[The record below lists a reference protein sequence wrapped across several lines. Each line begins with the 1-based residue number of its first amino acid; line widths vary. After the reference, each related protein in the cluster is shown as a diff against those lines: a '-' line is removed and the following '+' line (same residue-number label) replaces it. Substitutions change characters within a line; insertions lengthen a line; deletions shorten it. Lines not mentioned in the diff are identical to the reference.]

1 MKLLKTT
8 IFLLLI
14 SSNFLQAKTDTIE
27 VFSKA
32 MNKSLKAIVVKPA
45 GIEGLEHELPS
56 VYVLHGAWGNH
67 LDWHKN
73 VKKPDL
79 LQSLA
84 DLYQIILVTP
94 GVAPFSYYYDSPL
107 MDSVQYETY
116 ISKELIPF
124 VDANFPTIK
133 DKNSRAITGLSMGGH
148 GAMMI
153 AAKHPELFSA
163 AGSMSGVMNID
174 VRTWV
179 GNESTQEERRKSQ
192 REMLGEIEYDYP
204 FSPYTAVGLV
214 NQMKQ
219 NGIALIIDCGV
230 DDFLI
235 ETNRQL
241 HQLLLEND
249 TPHEYTERPGAH
261 TWDYWTDALPYHL
274 LFIHQAFEKNN
285 INSLD

>member
-1 MKLLKTT
+1 MKFLKFT
-8 IFLLLI
+8 LLLI
-14 SSNFLQAKTDTIE
+14 IISTSFIQAKTDTIE

-32 MNKSLKAIVVKPA
+32 MNKSLKATVVLPSGSEDKNQDF
-45 GIEGLEHELPS
+45 PS
-56 VYVLHGAWGNH
+56 VYVLHGAWGNY

-73 VKKPDL
+73 VTKPNL
-79 LQSLA
+79 LQNLA
-84 DLYQIILVTP
+84 DQYQMILVTP

-124 VDANFPTIK
+124 VDQNYPTKK
-133 DKNSRAITGLSMGGH
+133 DKNARAITGLSMGGH

-153 AAKHPELFSA
+153 AAKHPDLFSA

-174 VRTWV
+174 VRTWI
-179 GNESTQEERRKSQ
+179 GNESTQEERKKSQ
-192 REMLGEIEYDYP
+192 QEMLGNINYDYP
-204 FSPYTAVGLV
+204 FSPYTAVGLISE
-214 NQMKQ
+214 MKE
-219 NGIALIIDCGV
+219 NNIALLIDCGV

-241 HQLLLEND
+241 HQLLLENG

-261 TWDYWTDALPYHL
+261 TWDYWTEALPFHL
-274 LFIHQAFEKNN
+274 LFINQVFEKNN
-285 INSLD
+285 

>member
-1 MKLLKTT
+1 MKFLKLTV
-8 IFLLLI
+8 LI
-14 SSNFLQAKTDTIE
+14 CLININLLQAKTDTIE

-32 MNKSLKAIVVKPA
+32 MNKSLKASVVKPS
-45 GIEGLEHELPS
+45 GIEGLDQEFPS
-56 VYVLHGAWGNH
+56 VYVLHGAWGGY

-73 VKKPDL
+73 ATKPNL
-79 LQSLA
+79 LQELA
-84 DLYQIILVTP
+84 DLYQMILITP

-116 ISKELIPF
+116 ISKELIPY

-133 DKNSRAITGLSMGGH
+133 DKNARAITGLSMGGH

-174 VRTWV
+174 VRTWI
-179 GNESTQEERRKSQ
+179 GNEDTQEQRRKSQ
-192 REMLGEIEYDYP
+192 QEMLGEIEYDFP

-219 NGIALIIDCGV
+219 NNIALLIDCGI

-261 TWDYWTDALPYHL
+261 TWEYWTDALPFHI
-274 LFIHQAFEKNN
+274 LFINQVFEKNKTQLN
-285 INSLD
+285 

>member
-1 MKLLKTT
+1 MAKSSKLTLLFLFFCP
-8 IFLLLI
+8 ILLL
-14 SSNFLQAKTDTIE
+14 AKIDTIE

-32 MNKSLKAIVVKPA
+32 MNKSLKATVVLPSDSEVKDKDY
-45 GIEGLEHELPS
+45 PS
-56 VYVLHGAWGNH
+56 VYVLHGAWGGY

-73 VKKPDL
+73 VTKPNL
-79 LQSLA
+79 LQNLA
-84 DLYQIILVTP
+84 DQYQMILITP

-124 VDANFPTIK
+124 VDQNYPTKK
-133 DKNSRAITGLSMGGH
+133 DKNARGITGLSMGGH

-153 AAKHPELFSA
+153 AAKHPDLFSA

-174 VRTWV
+174 VRTWI

-192 REMLGEIEYDYP
+192 REMLGNINYDYP
-204 FSPYTAVGLV
+204 YSPYTAVGLISE
-214 NQMKQ
+214 MKE
-219 NGIALIIDCGV
+219 NKIALLIDCGI

-241 HQLLLEND
+241 HQLLLENG

-261 TWDYWTDALPYHL
+261 TWEYWTEALPFHI
-274 LFIHQAFEKNN
+274 LFIHQAFEKKK
-285 INSLD
+285 